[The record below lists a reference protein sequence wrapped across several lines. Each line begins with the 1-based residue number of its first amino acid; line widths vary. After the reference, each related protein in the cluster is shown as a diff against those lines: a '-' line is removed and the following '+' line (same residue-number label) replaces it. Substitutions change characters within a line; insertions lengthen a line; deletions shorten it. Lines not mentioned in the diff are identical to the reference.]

1 MKSKKNIKKIKQNT
15 KQKRKTRKNKKR
27 YLRFNNRK
35 PLRGGSDEEEKEEEI
50 CSICMERISE
60 NDWVNNPKITTP
72 CQHSFHINCL
82 HLWCKRIED
91 QLEREGDE
99 MDPFSFTCPICRG
112 PIRGTCKSA
121 NKGRALD
128 SNEEEF
134 LDYLD
139 ERRYLDTPPPEDETE
154 SEAEFREF
162 WRRDN
167 LTNRIRESRVHWD
180 DDLEHARGMF
190 ESERSRLLD
199 SD

>member
-1 MKSKKNIKKIKQNT
+1 
-15 KQKRKTRKNKKR
+15 
-27 YLRFNNRK
+27 
-35 PLRGGSDEEEKEEEI
+35 
-50 CSICMERISE
+50 
-60 NDWVNNPKITTP
+60 
-72 CQHSFHINCL
+72 
-82 HLWCKRIED
+82 
-91 QLEREGDE
+91 

-121 NKGRALD
+121 KTGRALD
-128 SNEEEF
+128 SDEEEF
-134 LDYLD
+134 LDFLD